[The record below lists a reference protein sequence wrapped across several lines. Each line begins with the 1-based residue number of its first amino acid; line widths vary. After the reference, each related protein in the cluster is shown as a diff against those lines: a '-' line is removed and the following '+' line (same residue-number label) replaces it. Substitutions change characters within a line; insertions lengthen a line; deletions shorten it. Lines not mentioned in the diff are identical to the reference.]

1 MATSTDRWSAQQ
13 LTEFLAVVSS
23 VPERATATREALE
36 RSAEALE
43 AELGAFVRDRELI
56 ASIGFAAG
64 QVPAGE
70 LVAAATGGVSA
81 IDLPGLG
88 SCAVATVRV
97 DGDIPGCLLLA
108 RIGGEEFSRDDVNL
122 LRGMS
127 RVLTLT
133 LQMLRLFEDERAL
146 REESDRQAAD
156 NARLLASLEQ
166 RRNLLDELA
175 RLQHSMSHRR
185 RLQEVLDAIA
195 HGGGDLLGERI
206 VALRMIDTNDP
217 SQIATVAS
225 RGLDGGPLRHSSR
238 APRGRGIAGR
248 AVSEDRLVMGEAG
261 ESAELLPDFV
271 AEGAKVALAV
281 PVHEHGTVVGSL
293 AVASADPERRFSPSD
308 QETLLAY
315 AEHASLALAAA
326 KTVDTM
332 RQAFTDSLTG
342 LANRAL
348 FLERLE
354 QALVLAEREGTPVAV
369 LFLDLDRFKLA
380 NDSLGHSAG
389 DELLIAAAERIRGVV
404 RGVETVARL
413 GGDEFAVLLE
423 GGSTDAAISTA
434 ERIQAALQA
443 PVEIAD
449 REVFVSAS
457 IGIATGDGTAK
468 DLLRDADVA
477 MYRAKA
483 LGKGRYQVFESGM
496 HAEVVQRLELE
507 ADIQRAVERDEL
519 VVHYQPIVTLPEG
532 RVVGVEA
539 LVRWCHPT
547 RGLVAPAAFIPVAE
561 ETGQI
566 LEIGAWV
573 LREACRQAAAWQA
586 ELGDEGEP
594 LRLSVNLSG
603 LQLAQPSVADD
614 VRGALEESRLAP
626 GSLVLELTETVI
638 MQDTEA
644 SIARLRDLKELDVRI
659 AVDDFGTGYSS
670 LRYLQRFPID
680 ILKIA
685 KPFVDGVA
693 EDSEEAIMAR
703 AIADL
708 SRNLGLSTIAEG
720 IEHQPQ
726 ADALHA
732 LGCPLGQG
740 YLFSRPV
747 PGPELTAL
755 LLRQAAAA
763 SAAAPASAPSNGTA
777 PDLRGLFAKS
787 R

>member
-1 MATSTDRWSAQQ
+1 MTMSNDRWSAQQ

-23 VPERATATREALE
+23 VPERAIATREAME

-43 AELGAFVRDRELI
+43 AEIGAVVQDGEVT
-56 ASIGFAAG
+56 ASIGFPAG
-64 QVPAGE
+64 QVPAAE
-70 LVAAATGGVSA
+70 LVEATTTDASE
-81 IDLPGLG
+81 IELPGLG
-88 SCAVATVRV
+88 PCAATVVRI
-97 DGDIPGCLLLA
+97 DGDAPGFLLLG
-108 RIGGEEFSRDDVNL
+108 RIGGEEFSREDVNL

-133 LQMLRLFEDERAL
+133 LQMLRLLEDERAL
-146 REESDRQAAD
+146 REESDRHAAD

-166 RRNLLDELA
+166 RRSLLEELA
-175 RLQHSMSHRR
+175 RLQRSMSHRT

-195 HGGGDLLGERI
+195 EGGGDLMGERL

-217 SQIATVAS
+217 SRIVTVAS
-225 RGLDGGPLRHSSR
+225 RGLRSESLKLSR
-238 APRGRGIAGR
+238 RTPRERGITGR
-248 AVSEDRLVMGEAG
+248 AVVEGRLVLAETGEG
-261 ESAELLPDFV
+261 SQLLPDFA
-271 AEGAKVALAV
+271 AEGGKVGIAV
-281 PVHEHGTVVGSL
+281 PLHEHGTIVGSL
-293 AVASADPERRFSPSD
+293 AIASADPQRRFSASD

-354 QALVLAEREGTPVAV
+354 QALLLAESQGSTVAV

-380 NDSLGHSAG
+380 NDSLGHAAG
-389 DELLIAAAERIRGVV
+389 DELLVAAAERIRSVV
-404 RGVETVARL
+404 SGVETVARL

-423 GGSTDAAISTA
+423 GGCTDDAVRTA
-434 ERIQAALQA
+434 ERIHASLAA

-449 REVFVSAS
+449 REVFVTAS

-477 MYRAKA
+477 MYRAKGA
-483 LGKGRYQVFESGM
+483 GKGRYQVFEPGM
-496 HAEVVQRLELE
+496 HAEVVERLELE
-507 ADIQRAVERDEL
+507 ADIQRAVEREEL
-519 VVHYQPIVTLPEG
+519 VVHYQPIVTLADE
-532 RVVGVEA
+532 RIVGVEA
-539 LVRWCHPT
+539 LVRWQHPT
-547 RGLVAPAAFIPVAE
+547 RGMLAPCAFIPVAE

-566 LEIGAWV
+566 LDIGAWV
-573 LREACRQAAAWQA
+573 LREACRQVAVWQA
-586 ELGDEGEP
+586 ELGDEAAP

-603 LQLAQPSVADD
+603 LQLAQPSVAAD
-614 VRGALEESRLAP
+614 VRSALADSRLAP
-626 GSLVLELTETVI
+626 GTLILELTETVI

-644 SIARLRDLKELDVRI
+644 SIARLRALKELDVQI

-693 EDSEEAIMAR
+693 DASDEAIMAR

-720 IEHQPQ
+720 IEHRPQ
-726 ADALHA
+726 ALALKE

-740 YLFSRPV
+740 YLFARPV
-747 PGPELTAL
+747 PGPDMTAL
-755 LLRQAAAA
+755 LMAQGETSGARALQ
-763 SAAAPASAPSNGTA
+763 PFAPSQ
-777 PDLRGLFAKS
+777 
-787 R
+787 